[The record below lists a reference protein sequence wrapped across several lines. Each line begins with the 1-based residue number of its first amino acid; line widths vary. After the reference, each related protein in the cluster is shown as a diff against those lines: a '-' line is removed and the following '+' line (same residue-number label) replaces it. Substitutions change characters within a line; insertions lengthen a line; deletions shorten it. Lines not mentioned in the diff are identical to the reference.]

1 LTYTSAQQRGT
12 WAAFYADLTQEKWKA
27 YTDQHASL
35 DWLYARVKESWDKLC
50 APYDLRSLSAEEELR
65 LIASMG
71 SKEKVQFYYERQLW
85 KWSGVRDRLEQRA
98 ARWAMRDL
106 KAEWKQR
113 HRSNGGQTVKD

>member
-1 LTYTSAQQRGT
+1 
-12 WAAFYADLTQEKWKA
+12 
-27 YTDQHASL
+27 
-35 DWLYARVKESWDKLC
+35 
-50 APYDLRSLSAEEELR
+50 
-65 LIASMG
+65 MG